1 MEVKGVGGPQGPS
14 LRRSKSGKQTTETFR
29 IDQDDPAVS
38 AASQK
43 SGVQPV
49 AAVDSLLSLQEVGD
63 QGGGRKRAIQ
73 RASSMLDILDD
84 LKIGLLEGNV
94 SVTKL
99 QSLMRY
105 VETKRDHLDDPS
117 LSHVLDEIELRA
129 RVEIAK
135 FQST

>member
-1 MEVKGVGGPQGPS
+1 MEVKGIGGTQGPS

-29 IDQDDPAVS
+29 IDQEDGGVS

-43 SGVQPV
+43 NSVQPV
-49 AAVDSLLSLQEVGD
+49 ASVDSLLSLQEVGD
-63 QGGGRKRAIQ
+63 QGGGRKRAIH
-73 RASSMLDILDD
+73 RANSMLDILDD

-105 VETKRDHLDDPS
+105 VETKRDQLDDPG
-117 LSHVLDEIELRA
+117 LSTVLDEIELRA